1 MKVGS
6 VKFVIYF
13 NGRYICHFMFNANFQ
28 SYTSYTIRVNRN
40 RVFIPSRHFLAGLA
54 GTPSPW
60 HLSIMLGYCYV
71 CILINILPQRS
82 LSLQKTERIFFACF
96 LLQTSCIKFMLPQS
110 SMIDSVC
117 SQVHLSIL
125 FLYLLYSS
133 TPIYT
138 LSISTVL
145 KYTYLY
151 SIYIYCTQ
159 VHLSILYLYL
169 L

>member
-13 NGRYICHFMFNANFQ
+13 HGRNICHFMFNANFQ

-40 RVFIPSRHFLAGLA
+40 RVFIPSPHFLPGLA
-54 GTPSPW
+54 GTTSPW
-60 HLSIMLGYCYV
+60 QLNIVLGYRYV
-71 CILINILPQRS
+71 CIFINIL
-82 LSLQKTERIFFACF
+82 
-96 LLQTSCIKFMLPQS
+96 TSCIKFMLPQS

-117 SQVHLSIL
+117 TQVHLSIL
-125 FLYLLYSS
+125 YLYLLYSS
-133 TPIYT
+133 TSIYT
-138 LSISTVL
+138 LSIFIVL
-145 KYTYLY
+145 KYTYLD